1 MAEELYQI
9 RQNKLKDKGIQKIR
23 RNKIKPYCSDSDTA
37 SAGTSLS
44 TSVSIYNNYY
54 IYYYIYY
61 YVYTLLSTILPIK
74 TAVVQNEVTMV
85 ITEYKGYIF
94 TAYIL
99 CLLLNLLFQPSS
111 ETLSQE
117 QHRQN
122 DKWKVVSQYFCVKF
136 YDYLKII
143 DNNFYEEMYYQI
155 VNKKIIPALRFQR
168 RVLVMEPKQKPKL
181 LKKESLTTWA
191 NVPVKVSNLLGRN

>member
-1 MAEELYQI
+1 M
-9 RQNKLKDKGIQKIR
+9 
-23 RNKIKPYCSDSDTA
+23 
-37 SAGTSLS
+37 
-44 TSVSIYNNYY
+44 
-54 IYYYIYY
+54 
-61 YVYTLLSTILPIK
+61 STILPIK
-74 TAVVQNEVTMV
+74 IVVVQNEVTMV

-94 TAYIL
+94 TANI
-99 CLLLNLLFQPSS
+99 LLLNLLFQPSS

-122 DKWKVVSQYFCVKF
+122 DKWKVVSQYFWVKF
-136 YDYLKII
+136 YDYLKNI
-143 DNNFYEEMYYQI
+143 DKSFYEEMYYQI

-168 RVLVMEPKQKPKL
+168 RVLVMEPKQKTKL